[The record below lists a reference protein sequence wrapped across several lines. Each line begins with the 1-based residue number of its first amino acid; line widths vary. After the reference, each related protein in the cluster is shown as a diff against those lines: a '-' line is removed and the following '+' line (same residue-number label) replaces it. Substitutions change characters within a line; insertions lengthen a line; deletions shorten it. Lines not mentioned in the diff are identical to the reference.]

1 MTPTDALFTI
11 LNEGLK
17 HVAFS
22 TSALIVDAGHCK
34 KKQKKRCLCHYA
46 ETGIIRRWQRL
57 HRTSS
62 AAPIPTRPEYSIH
75 SHAMRH
81 LFRRCVPRQGQ
92 IVCK

>member
-1 MTPTDALFTI
+1 MLRLARVRSL
-11 LNEGLK
+11 
-17 HVAFS
+17 S
-22 TSALIVDAGHCK
+22 TRDIV
-34 KKQKKRCLCHYA
+34 KKQKTKRCLCHYA